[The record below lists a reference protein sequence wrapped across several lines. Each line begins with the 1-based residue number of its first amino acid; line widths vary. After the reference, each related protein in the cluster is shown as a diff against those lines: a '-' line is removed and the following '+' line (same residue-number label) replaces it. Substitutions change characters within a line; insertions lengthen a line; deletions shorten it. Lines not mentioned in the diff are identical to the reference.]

1 MSTTTAPAPAPAAPD
16 RDGSAGFS
24 AILRRAAEAQ
34 RRFPVLQVA
43 AVVVI
48 YAFGALTLPGFFSFP
63 ALQSILVLA
72 ALAGL
77 ASLGQT
83 MLIIMGGFDMSVSG
97 FIVAGA
103 LAVTSLTSIYNVD
116 VGVALGITVIAA
128 ALLGG
133 AAGQICHRL
142 DIPPLVVTLGTG
154 AIALGAMQIQTGGA
168 LAGSAPAWL
177 SMLSSPIQS
186 TFGIPFPP
194 VVVIW
199 VVVIIAAALFLH
211 RTVWGRHI
219 LATGANPTAAEN
231 SLVRTRTVW
240 TLVFAFSAVMSVL
253 VGVLLA
259 GFSGSVDSTLGN
271 PYLFQSVATVVVGG
285 TVFGGPGDYTRTVIG
300 TLFLSV
306 LMIVLIGHGADTADQ
321 QLLYGVIIL
330 LAVTLYGRQRRI
342 RDLV

>member
-1 MSTTTAPAPAPAAPD
+1 MTSSTASLT
-16 RDGSAGFS
+16 RNGSLGFS
-24 AILRRAAEAQ
+24 GALRRAGAVQ
-34 RRFPVLQVA
+34 RRFPVLQVLA
-43 AVVVI
+43 LVIVYVIGAV
-48 YAFGALTLPGFFSFP
+48 TLDGFFSFP

-72 ALAGL
+72 ALGGL
-77 ASLGQT
+77 ASVGQT
-83 MLIIMGGFDMSVSG
+83 LLIIMGGFDLSVSG

-103 LAVTSLTSIYNVD
+103 LSVTSLSSIYNVD

-128 ALLGG
+128 AVLGG

-142 DIPPLVVTLGTG
+142 SIPPLVVTLGTG

-168 LAGSAPAWL
+168 LAGSAPQWL

-199 VVVIIAAALFLH
+199 VVVIVAVALFLH
-211 RTVWGRHI
+211 RTVVGRHI
-219 LATGANPTAAEN
+219 LATGANPLAAEN
-231 SLVRTRTVW
+231 SLVKTRTVW
-240 TLVFAFSAVMSVL
+240 TLVFAFSAVASVL

-330 LAVTLYGRQRRI
+330 LAVTVYGRERRI

>member
-1 MSTTTAPAPAPAAPD
+1 MSTTTVSVQPD
-16 RDGSAGFS
+16 NRDVRPGGF
-24 AILRRAAEAQ
+24 RRAVELQ
-34 RRFPVLQVA
+34 RRFPLLQLIALVA
-43 AVVVI
+43 I
-48 YAFGALTLPGFFSFP
+48 YAFGALTLPGFSSFQ

-77 ASLGQT
+77 AALGQT

-97 FIVAGA
+97 FIVAGG
-103 LAVTSLTSIYNVD
+103 LAATSLTSIYKVD
-116 VGVALGITVIAA
+116 IGVALGIVVIAA
-128 ALLGG
+128 AIIGG
-133 AAGQICHRL
+133 LAGQICHRY

-154 AIALGAMQIQTGGA
+154 AIAVGVMQVQTGGT
-168 LAGSAPAWL
+168 LAGGAPEWL
-177 SMLSSPIQS
+177 SLLSSPIQS

-211 RTVWGRHI
+211 RTKWGRYV
-219 LATGANPTAAEN
+219 LATGANPEAAKN
-231 SLVRTRTVW
+231 SLINTRAVW

-259 GFSGSVDSTLGN
+259 GFAGSVDATIGN

-321 QLLYGVIIL
+321 QLLYGAIIL

>member
-1 MSTTTAPAPAPAAPD
+1 MSTTTAPLTSGDPATRP
-16 RDGSAGFS
+16 SL
-24 AILRRAAEAQ
+24 LRQAAELQ
-34 RRFPVLQVA
+34 RRFPLVQVI
-43 AVVVI
+43 AVVAI
-48 YAFGALTLPGFFSFP
+48 YAFGALTLPGFFTFQG
-63 ALQSILVLA
+63 LQSILVLA

-83 MLIIMGGFDMSVSG
+83 MLIIMGGFDLSVSG
-97 FIVAGA
+97 FIVAGG
-103 LAVTSLTSIYNVD
+103 LAATSLTTIYHVE
-116 VGVALGITVIAA
+116 VGVALGIVVIGA
-128 ALLGG
+128 ALIGG
-133 AAGQICHRL
+133 LAGQICHRF

-168 LAGSAPAWL
+168 LAGGAPEWL
-177 SMLSSPIQS
+177 SRLSSPIQS

-211 RTVWGRHI
+211 RTKWGRHV
-219 LATGANPTAAEN
+219 LATGANPEAAKN
-231 SLVRTRTVW
+231 SLVNTRAVW

-259 GFSGSVDSTLGN
+259 GFAGSVDSTIGN

-321 QLLYGVIIL
+321 QLLYGLIIL
-330 LAVTLYGRQRRI
+330 LAVTLYGRQRKI

>member
-1 MSTTTAPAPAPAAPD
+1 MSATTAPVTQD
-16 RDGSAGFS
+16 RPEGVVGA
-24 AILRRAAEAQ
+24 LRRAASLQ
-34 RRFPVLQVA
+34 RQFPILQVI
-43 AVVVI
+43 AVVLI
-48 YAFGALTLPGFFSFP
+48 YVVGAVTLPGFASFQ

-83 MLIIMGGFDMSVSG
+83 MLIIMGGFDLSVSG

-103 LAVTSLTSIYNVD
+103 LAATSLATIYQVD
-116 VGVALGITVIAA
+116 VGVALGITVLAA
-128 ALLGG
+128 ALIG
-133 AAGQICHRL
+133 AAAGFICHRF

-168 LAGSAPAWL
+168 LAGSAPQWL
-177 SMLSSPIQS
+177 SSLSSPIQS
-186 TFGIPFPP
+186 TFGIPFAP

-199 VVVIIAAALFLH
+199 FIVIIAAALFLH

-219 LATGANPTAAEN
+219 LATGANPEAATN
-231 SLVRTRTVW
+231 ARVNTRMVW

-306 LMIVLIGHGADTADQ
+306 LMIVLIGHGADTSDQ